1 MFLATL
7 AAVISSYV
15 YPEAVTA
22 SMVGLAINY
31 TLLVPVYL
39 NWVVK
44 FLAEVEMFMNSVDRI
59 DRYAELEIEDY
70 EGELPKDSLPE
81 NWPTSGEVKFE
92 DISVQYGPDRPPI
105 ISGLG
110 VNVSAKQKVGICGRS
125 GSGKSSLLMALFR
138 ISDVKNGRILI
149 DGKSI
154 HEIPLLKLRSSF
166 SIIPQENILFSGT
179 LRFNLDPEG
188 KKPDLDIWSALEL
201 CQIKDAVKEMPGQ
214 LGKYHDSNQIILN
227 PHFTSRILWSELMQI
242 RRSLV
247 LCQYTR
253 VYLQIHCPE
262 QLTCT

>member
-1 MFLATL
+1 MIVFLATL
-7 AAVISSYV
+7 AAVVSSYI

-70 EGELPKDSLPE
+70 EGLIHETSLPQ

-92 DISVQYGPDRPPI
+92 DISVQYGPDRPAI
-105 ISGLG
+105 ISGLS
-110 VNVSAKQKVGICGRS
+110 VDVKEKEKVGICGRS

-149 DGKSI
+149 DGVNI

-166 SIIPQENILFSGT
+166 SIIPQENIMFSGT

-188 KKPDLDIWSALEL
+188 KIADLDIWSALER
-201 CQIKDAVKEMPGQ
+201 CQMKEAVKDMPGQ
-214 LGKYHDSNQIILN
+214 LGK
-227 PHFTSRILWSELMQI
+227 
-242 RRSLV
+242 
-247 LCQYTR
+247 
-253 VYLQIHCPE
+253 LQKLYIFAF
-262 QLTCT
+262 LSKSF